1 MMKNWDPPEFGFI
14 ALAILVVL
22 AFLDRD
28 DRGIKTGVMRVSTI
42 LGSFA
47 GIVLFTTAMYV
58 AFTPVG
64 SQEINGCQP
73 RYLIP
78 LLFPAWY
85 INSFDRVNLKWNR
98 NLLPLMMIAVMG
110 LINIV
115 SLGSIL
121 ASIY

>member
-1 MMKNWDPPEFGFI
+1 MISFVILI
-14 ALAILVVL
+14 AVIA
-22 AFLDRD
+22 
-28 DRGIKTGVMRVSTI
+28 S
-42 LGSFA
+42 S
-47 GIVLFTTAMYV
+47 MYIS
-58 AFTPVG
+58 FTPVG
-64 SQEINGCQP
+64 HHTVNGCQP